1 MHLYLNIKL
10 YNWQKLNSKKS
21 IKMLKSKISKIIKE
35 VNPKFKKAL
44 KEVFL
49 NFKVNLWD
57 KNKEHN
63 SLNCKKIN

>member
-1 MHLYLNIKL
+1 
-10 YNWQKLNSKKS
+10 
-21 IKMLKSKISKIIKE
+21 MLKSKIDKIIKE

-57 KNKEHN
+57 KNREHN
-63 SLNCKKIN
+63 SLNCKRIN

>member
-1 MHLYLNIKL
+1 
-10 YNWQKLNSKKS
+10 
-21 IKMLKSKISKIIKE
+21 MLKFKIDKIIKE

-44 KEVFL
+44 KEVFW

-63 SLNCKKIN
+63 SLNCRKIN